1 MGKSADEDVSQNIY
15 RSQVLTES
23 NFDTNDK
30 ELLHMEKEIDV
41 QEGPLLTDGEDG
53 DNVNSAKK
61 LKIQTGN
68 CQLSFYNSDIF
79 DLANSEELI
88 KTDRNIDTNLAQN
101 KTELSISKSN
111 FSTGNINISFVE
123 NKGQES
129 PKQNTD
135 NSSVGINPKDKNNVI
150 SSHSTSLHVN
160 SATRDIG
167 KRDCNVTKKD
177 ILNTSYSIYKKPIVH
192 HHEKVL
198 STSDVV
204 EPQFQTTT
212 SNENNEN
219 SVKGLSS
226 NSNSAKIDE
235 LTIDKKGQDFL
246 WTFIEGSSQSN
257 NGTALSSSGKKSD
270 ACYDTS
276 SLYDQSGLTFE
287 DHDLFCDSC
296 EDFHPRTQAMQ
307 QSCQKHKKVV
317 KENSLLSSV
326 LDKKNSSTVK
336 NSLFNKK
343 QSIKHD
349 NKLIDEDIGPK
360 TQSVILSKG
369 KRYLVQFK
377 TKVVNYAL
385 NHNVKDAASKYTVNR
400 GTVSEWLA
408 EHKRLSGED
417 SPNLHLNKNM
427 LISDDH
433 EFLKW
438 LEDSKFNL
446 TNERIRQKTTEWL
459 QQNEN
464 NTKCQWLR
472 MYAHRLNGTEDTS
485 IKKRYIAYPDVFK
498 RIAVFHAQ
506 THSVMAA
513 ARVFCVARRRI
524 LEWTQVSGKTR
535 EKESTVSNNVTNEFV
550 DKQIFEWYNSQEIVP
565 SSKQVRCKAV
575 ELYRAAGHERIQCG
589 SQWYY
594 RWRARHKLPSLR
606 SQLYSDTR
614 LVTWV
619 LSQLDHNQTVTHGA
633 LAAQAAA
640 LGHSS
645 VSRGW
650 TFRFCKKHHRL
661 LVALPEPTTPL
672 PSAMEVQV
680 LEYRENIQNIVK
692 NFNYRDLNI
701 IAMDEI
707 PLHFLP
713 KDQGKKPLLV
723 RRPGFESCQ
732 ASLVVSCTSD
742 GTLLPSVFVFKGG
755 VPTCKDDPRV
765 ISAASETGMISE
777 DIMLLWLTKVC
788 LKQLQGDGGVLITDC
803 FKVHTTQQIQQALK
817 ESKIQQ
823 AVIPEGCA
831 FKLLP
836 VIRICLLF
844 KSMLEEMCQVSLAN
858 QMTGLKTPSPDQLY
872 HWSVRVHKN
881 LAKHQK
887 ENIHAAFKEMLFP

>member
-417 SPNLHLNKNM
+417 SPNLHLNKVVTLSCSSMSSSKLCIVSQIFIAVNGGCGNLSLNTQDLVRVVGRCRVKSKLSN
-427 LISDDH
+427 LIFLNH
-433 EFLKW
+433 IVPINFTELVINLKW
-438 LEDSKFNL
+438 F
-446 TNERIRQKTTEWL
+446 I
-459 QQNEN
+459 
-464 NTKCQWLR
+464 
-472 MYAHRLNGTEDTS
+472 
-485 IKKRYIAYPDVFK
+485 
-498 RIAVFHAQ
+498 
-506 THSVMAA
+506 
-513 ARVFCVARRRI
+513 
-524 LEWTQVSGKTR
+524 
-535 EKESTVSNNVTNEFV
+535 
-550 DKQIFEWYNSQEIVP
+550 
-565 SSKQVRCKAV
+565 
-575 ELYRAAGHERIQCG
+575 
-589 SQWYY
+589 
-594 RWRARHKLPSLR
+594 
-606 SQLYSDTR
+606 
-614 LVTWV
+614 V
-619 LSQLDHNQTVTHGA
+619 LSQQKLYYRLHFTAHGIFNCVTPFYSTHGWIATEQRNA
-633 LAAQAAA
+633 LI
-640 LGHSS
+640 LNRCDCPISS
-645 VSRGW
+645 GYKAKRN
-650 TFRFCKKHHRL
+650 L
-661 LVALPEPTTPL
+661 L
-672 PSAMEVQV
+672 S
-680 LEYRENIQNIVK
+680 
-692 NFNYRDLNI
+692 
-701 IAMDEI
+701 
-707 PLHFLP
+707 
-713 KDQGKKPLLV
+713 G
-723 RRPGFESCQ
+723 
-732 ASLVVSCTSD
+732 
-742 GTLLPSVFVFKGG
+742 
-755 VPTCKDDPRV
+755 
-765 ISAASETGMISE
+765 
-777 DIMLLWLTKVC
+777 
-788 LKQLQGDGGVLITDC
+788 
-803 FKVHTTQQIQQALK
+803 
-817 ESKIQQ
+817 
-823 AVIPEGCA
+823 
-831 FKLLP
+831 
-836 VIRICLLF
+836 
-844 KSMLEEMCQVSLAN
+844 
-858 QMTGLKTPSPDQLY
+858 
-872 HWSVRVHKN
+872 
-881 LAKHQK
+881 
-887 ENIHAAFKEMLFP
+887 